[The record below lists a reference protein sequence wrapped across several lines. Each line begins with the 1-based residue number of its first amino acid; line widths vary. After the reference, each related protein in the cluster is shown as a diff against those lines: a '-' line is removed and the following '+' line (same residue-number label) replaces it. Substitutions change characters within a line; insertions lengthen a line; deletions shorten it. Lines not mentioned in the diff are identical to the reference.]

1 MLTSE
6 DRLQSDCFLWF
17 HNSYP
22 SLRGLLFHVP
32 NGGSRD
38 AREGNKFKAMGV
50 TPGIP
55 DLILLL
61 PGGGGRIVGIEF
73 KTETGALSPVQKTL
87 HTTWRGVGCNVE
99 VVRGVEVFK
108 ELIIIHCGAPA
119 NATNQQE

>member
-1 MLTSE
+1 MLITRE

-22 SLRGLLFHVP
+22 AYRGLLFHVP
-32 NGGSRD
+32 NGGNRD

-61 PGGGGRIVGIEF
+61 PNQGGKIMGIEF
-73 KTETGALSPVQKTL
+73 KTSEGRVSPAQVKL
-87 HTTWRGVGCNVE
+87 HTTWRGVGCNIE
-99 VVRGVEVFK
+99 VVRSVEVFK
-108 ELIIIHCGAPA
+108 ALIQQACGVP
-119 NATNQQE
+119 QIM